1 MKKYLLPGLIVTILL
16 QLLVPSYK
24 IYVKYDILRTG
35 DVYYF
40 RVNPVDP
47 YDAFR
52 GRYVYLYAPLDVGRY
67 GKYGLITV
75 DADGFAR
82 VTELSD
88 EKPAAGPYVKS
99 ERDGWFAMPI
109 SVYYMD
115 EHLAPRAETYVR
127 QRNVEEETYVSV
139 RIKEGEL
146 VVSGLFVNGVPIEEI
161 VKDGFS

>member
-35 DVYYF
+35 NEYFF

-52 GRYVYLYAPLDVGRY
+52 GRYVYLYAPQDAGGQGV
-67 GKYGLITV
+67 YGLIAV

-88 EKPAAGPYVKS
+88 EKPATGPYVKS
-99 ERDGWFAMPI
+99 ESDRWFAMPI
-109 SVYYMD
+109 SVYYM
-115 EHLAPRAETYVR
+115 EENLAPRAETYVR

-146 VVSGLFVNGVPIEEI
+146 VVSGLFVDGVPIEEVI
-161 VKDGFS
+161 KNLP